1 MTHIYH
7 LLAQQRIKL
16 WGQNFR
22 NYIGTCLYLGNNRSK
37 KEKWLWSHKNETYP
51 IQNMII
57 IISRDVQ
64 MPILSSL
71 LLLSNKTK
79 LFLSPAVS
87 AIECEIHEGSRS
99 CLFDIAHAAPHTVP
113 GTSETLNK
121 YLCNKRGKKKSQW
134 SGDWDER
141 EEWGTNNRTNKSE
154 IMLVKSHS
162 WCRIRRNLSRILT
175 LLI

>member
-1 MTHIYH
+1 
-7 LLAQQRIKL
+7 
-16 WGQNFR
+16 
-22 NYIGTCLYLGNNRSK
+22 
-37 KEKWLWSHKNETYP
+37 
-51 IQNMII
+51 MIT

-121 YLCNKRGKKKSQW
+121 YLCNKRGEKKASDLGTEMRGKSGEQTT
-134 SGDWDER
+134 EQI
-141 EEWGTNNRTNKSE
+141 K
-154 IMLVKSHS
+154 VK
-162 WCRIRRNLSRILT
+162 
-175 LLI
+175 